1 MVIYG
6 NNFAEKL
13 QSVAI
18 SREHLKYNTP
28 FCDIVDAPEWQTDI
42 NLALDFNKAITGNTE
57 AATTFVQ
64 DLTLN
69 SNQLDPSTIE
79 FYLHKIKHNPVF
91 ADSIKEM
98 RGRWDNLDG
107 IGDEFQDKLKDAL
120 KDCLNSPCNLFQETS
135 DSIGRMA
142 QTAST
147 RSSDNSMGSL
157 ELFEGNTTGEG
168 DDVDSKG
175 STSISNMIDGL
186 DQTITNSIPGIFTNA
201 FTEVVGVA
209 NKAFEN
215 TQDVLTGKKNLAD
228 LASKVKEGKSFR
240 DPAKLFR
247 YSPDVKSYF
256 DYSAASSNVLAKIKE
271 DIGGCFN
278 RFEFKY
284 RYNPYENNMSRPIG
298 TRVGTVNGRK
308 YDSNSAGVADR
319 SGQSNSYKLD
329 KQTTTSKPGDNLRS
343 NTVALGKGITKGDVK
358 VSKSYLLAEKGN
370 GNRQNYSVFAS
381 LIDEETKTLWYEGY
395 DATPNDVLTLQGV
408 GNIGQSYRIGNS
420 IYGPNLDFI
429 KRALNDDE
437 VSTNEIE
444 KYGKTTQPGNYAAG
458 FKHQLD
464 DAGMETLFNT
474 PETKILNDGVAIS
487 KALFR
492 EFLNDPNISS
502 KDLWASY
509 KDPQLNNEFFVAAR
523 PVGSSSDYKYYKIID
538 SNSQSKLNLDFT
550 MGAWSHFLKS
560 FGYGRLKAAST
571 GKARKQPIE
580 GTQWTRV
587 NKVFTDP
594 NVDELEVRICTG
606 PLDGIK
612 EAIGGDETVVTSED
626 VSAAVEQLE
635 TGIAPISDSNVVFEL
650 GGIRNQKPHP
660 KLLKIIE
667 QISAES
673 GYKIKVFS
681 SGQMSKAEAK
691 SKGAVVDKEGVWR
704 LPGGKAVRT
713 GSVRHDDGYAADI
726 KIFDNGVQLKST
738 NGAHLD
744 RLKKFAI
751 LCKRL
756 GIESFGSGPGYMK
769 GNHHIDIAFS
779 AHNLSSQYTRTWGVG
794 TKFATTPSW
803 LKGIF

>member
-42 NLALDFNKAITGNTE
+42 NLALDFNKALTGNTE

-98 RGRWDNLDG
+98 RGRWDNLEG

-168 DDVDSKG
+168 DDVDSRG
-175 STSISNMIDGL
+175 SISISNMIDGL
-186 DQTITNSIPGIFTNA
+186 DQTITNKIPGIFKDA

-215 TQDVLTGKKNLAD
+215 TQDVLVGKKNLAD
-228 LASKVKEGKSFR
+228 LASKAKEGKSFR
-240 DPAKLFR
+240 DPAKVFR

-298 TRVGTVNGRK
+298 TKVGTVNGRK

-319 SGQSNSYKLD
+319 SGRSNSYNLD
-329 KQTTTSKPGDNLRS
+329 KQTTTSKPGVNVRS
-343 NTVALGKGITKGDVK
+343 NTAALGKGITKGDVK

-429 KRALNDDE
+429 KRALNGDE

-502 KDLWASY
+502 KELWASY
-509 KDPQLNNEFFVAAR
+509 KDPQLSNEFFVAVR
-523 PVGSSSDYKYYKIID
+523 PVGSSSDYKYYKVID

-560 FGYGRLKAAST
+560 FGYGELKAASR
-571 GKARKQPIE
+571 GAARRQPIE

-594 NVDELEVRICTG
+594 NVDELEVRICIG

-612 EAIGGDETVVTSED
+612 EAIGGDETAITAEETEE
-626 VSAAVEQLE
+626 ALNKLE
-635 TGIAPISDSNVVFEL
+635 GTFTPGNSNVSYDL
-650 GGIRNQKPHP
+650 ANKTRNQPLIP
-660 KLLKIIE
+660 KLAKMIDE
-667 QISAES
+667 ISART
-673 GYKIKVFS
+673 GYRLVIFS
-681 SGQMSKAEAK
+681 AGQDV
-691 SKGAVVDKEGVWR
+691 KGQGDN
-704 LPGGKAVRT
+704 RT
-713 GSVRHDDGYAADI
+713 GSQRHDGGYAADI
-726 KIFDNGVQLKST
+726 RIYDGGTQLSSE
-738 NGAHLD
+738 NSSHLA
-744 RLKKFAI
+744 RLEAFARV
-751 LCKRL
+751 CKDV
-756 GIESFGSGPGYMK
+756 GIMSFGCGPGYM
-769 GNHHIDIAFS
+769 GGDTHIDISLGRPGVPNAP
-779 AHNLSSQYTRTWGVG
+779 TWGVG
-794 TKFATTPSW
+794 SRSATTPSW
-803 LKGIF
+803 LRRVGFKPL